1 MQYPIIDNLIPAYL
15 ANGWTGLD
23 VLDNPSTRF
32 KFLVDSGTVENYY
45 NIADQLTE
53 RWFTYNSPW
62 DIVNFFDNGNVALNW
77 HYSIPDGI
85 QFDAP
90 EAIYYFEGNEAAGT
104 YHIAVG
110 SAYGNGW
117 RVGQNIQFT
126 LTEAPFEGDQLFI
139 DCGTNYANDP
149 TAGRAWRVY
158 EAGTNTVKQSGT
170 TSNGTSGT
178 NLGTIGNVN
187 AHRPNGRL
195 NAISRVV
202 YGYSRWSQSA
212 IRQYLNSTEAAGAW
226 WTIQNPWDRPPSQLA
241 SLRGFLAGYSTEFL
255 DIIEAVDVVTAL
267 NTQEGFSETTETTRD
282 RIFLPSLQEW
292 YIATQLANVEGE
304 DWDYNKQLA
313 EEDGRTGRF
322 PNATAIDILK
332 RYSISSQSSS
342 VGVWLR
348 SASRADAYGVWYVY
362 TNGGV
367 YYGGAFSTYRG
378 CPACIIQKYS
388 NNSGT
393 NYYKKVFNDISNR
406 LKLPLIKY
414 FPHSVIDALIS
425 ASTGQQTA
433 EETEILKHYLTPLGI
448 GGI

>member
-1 MQYPIIDNLIPAYL
+1 MPNPIKGFQTKDGVRKYDYNELENLPETNPDDLALEVEEFNNDLTVLKGFHGTDITPAVLKKIVQGKTAPKWFPIGYQFAEDWYRDASTKYISIWDVVHHYDN
-15 ANGWTGLD
+15 ND
-23 VLDNPSTRF
+23 M
-32 KFLVDSGTVENYY
+32 
-45 NIADQLTE
+45 
-53 RWFTYNSPW
+53 
-62 DIVNFFDNGNVALNW
+62 ALCW
-77 HYSIPDGI
+77 HYAIPDGI

-90 EAIYYFEGNEAAGT
+90 EAIYYFDGTEQAGD
-104 YHIAVG
+104 YYIPVG
-110 SAYGNGW
+110 SAYGAGW
-117 RVGQNIQFT
+117 TVGLNIQIT
-126 LTEAPFEGDQLFI
+126 LTEAPAAGDQLFI

-212 IRQYLNSTEAAGAW
+212 IRQYLNSADAAGAW
-226 WTIQNPWDRPPSQLA
+226 WTMQNPWDRPPSQLA
-241 SLRGFLAGYSTEFL
+241 SLRGFLAGYSEEFL

-267 NTQEGFSETTETTRD
+267 NTQEGFSETTETTQD

-292 YIATQLANVEGE
+292 YLATQFADVEGE

-322 PNATAIDILK
+322 PWYTEIDILK
-332 RYSISSQSSS
+332 RYNIPSQSSS

-348 SASRADAYGVWYVY
+348 SAHRGNANGAWLVY
-362 TNGGV
+362 SSGTVGNGNT
-367 YYGGAFSTYRG
+367 YYTYRG
-378 CPACIIQKYS
+378 CPACIIK
-388 NNSGT
+388 
-393 NYYKKVFNDISNR
+393 
-406 LKLPLIKY
+406 
-414 FPHSVIDALIS
+414 A
-425 ASTGQQTA
+425 TA
-433 EETEILKHYLTPLGI
+433 
-448 GGI
+448 